1 MDLSYST
8 RVNDPLDY
16 NSKVAFNMLVF
27 DGVMMKSSTAL
38 EASYAKA
45 DLNVVESTSCQVIL
59 VPINN
64 MASVMHLDDL
74 TNYWGMDSS
83 IEQTMNEPLNLV
95 KDMALAM
102 ASIMMDIMRETE
114 IFSVVEPDL
123 VHVKVMLEDVKV
135 SLVMPDL
142 H

>member
-1 MDLSYST
+1 
-8 RVNDPLDY
+8 
-16 NSKVAFNMLVF
+16 
-27 DGVMMKSSTAL
+27 
-38 EASYAKA
+38 
-45 DLNVVESTSCQVIL
+45 
-59 VPINN
+59 
-64 MASVMHLDDL
+64 MHLDDL